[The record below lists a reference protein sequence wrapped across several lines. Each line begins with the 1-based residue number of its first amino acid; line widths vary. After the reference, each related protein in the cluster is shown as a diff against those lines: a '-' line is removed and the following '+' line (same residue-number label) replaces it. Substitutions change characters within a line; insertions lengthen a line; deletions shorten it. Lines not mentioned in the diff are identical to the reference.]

1 MTQGAKS
8 PPKGG
13 GFLFRVRGPQ
23 DFYGGLALIAL
34 AIFAIVAS
42 GELPGQ
48 HGFAFGPGTAPR
60 MFATLLAVVGGLVA
74 LGGLL
79 MDGPPIGHFAIKGP
93 AYVLTAILLFAG
105 MIRGVDLQQMI
116 GIPLK
121 IPPLG
126 LVLSTFTAFM
136 VSILGSSEFRWM
148 ESLIA
153 AVAMT
158 AFCVGLFVYLLGLP
172 FQLWPL

>member
-1 MTQGAKS
+1 MTEGTKS
-8 PPKGG
+8 SPKGD
-13 GFLFRVRGPQ
+13 GFQFKVRGPQ

-42 GELPGQ
+42 GDLPGQ

-93 AYVLTAILLFAG
+93 AYVVTAILLFAG
-105 MIRGVDLQQMI
+105 MIRGVDLQMI

-121 IPPLG
+121 IPALG
-126 LVLSTFTAFM
+126 LVISTFTAFM
-136 VSILGSSEFRWM
+136 ISIMGSTEFRWG
-148 ESLIA
+148 ESLVA
-153 AVAMT
+153 ALAMT
-158 AFCVGLFVYLLGLP
+158 ALCVGLFVYLLGLP

>member
-1 MTQGAKS
+1 MSGETKAS
-8 PPKGG
+8 RKGG
-13 GFLFRVRGPQ
+13 GFQFKVRGPQ
-23 DFYGGLALIAL
+23 EFYGGLALIGL
-34 AIFAIVAS
+34 AIFAILAS

-79 MDGPPIGHFAIKGP
+79 MDGPPIGHFAVKGP

-105 MIRGVDLQQMI
+105 MIRGIDLRMI
-116 GIPLK
+116 GIAFT

-126 LVLSTFTAFM
+126 LVLSTFAAFM
-136 VSILGSSEFRWM
+136 VSIMGSTEMRWV
-148 ESLIA
+148 ESLVA

>member
-1 MTQGAKS
+1 MTEGTKS
-8 PPKGG
+8 SPKGG
-13 GFLFRVRGPQ
+13 GFQFRVRGPQ

-42 GELPGQ
+42 GDLPGQ

-74 LGGLL
+74 LTGLF

-105 MIRGVDLQQMI
+105 MIRGIDLQMI

-121 IPPLG
+121 IPALG
-126 LVLSTFTAFM
+126 LVISTFTAFM
-136 VSILGSSEFRWM
+136 VSIMGSTEKRWV

-153 AVAMT
+153 AAAMT
-158 AFCVGLFVYLLGLP
+158 TFCVGLFVYLLGLP

>member
-1 MTQGAKS
+1 MTEGTKS
-8 PPKGG
+8 SPKGD
-13 GFLFRVRGPQ
+13 GFQFKVRGPQ

-42 GELPGQ
+42 GDLPGQ

-93 AYVLTAILLFAG
+93 AYVVTAILLFAG
-105 MIRGVDLQQMI
+105 MIRGVDLQMI

-121 IPPLG
+121 IPALG
-126 LVLSTFTAFM
+126 LVISTFTAFM
-136 VSILGSSEFRWM
+136 ISIMGSTEFRWG
-148 ESLIA
+148 ESLVA
-153 AVAMT
+153 ALAMT